1 MDIEAL
7 ATEIEVILRALLLT
21 YRLDFT
27 SDKNSFYITIP
38 MFGTV
43 INGVYSLNYKL
54 TNDIIDTKFKNYR
67 VVYVTTEDLL
77 HEWKVSLVWAL
88 MRSGYLRYI
97 RSKYSTQFK
106 SLIIGQDFA
115 RQIVTERLRLWAD
128 KPKYT
133 WLINENK
140 EALAMSATYILSVD
154 PAFYDMMPEEE

>member
-1 MDIEAL
+1 MNIETL
-7 ATEIEVILRALLLT
+7 ATEVEVILRALFLT

-27 SDKNSFYITIP
+27 TDKTSFYITVP
-38 MFGTV
+38 MFGIV
-43 INGVYSLNYKL
+43 INGLYSLDYKL
-54 TNDIIDTKFKNYR
+54 TNDTIDTRFKDYR
-67 VVYVTTEDLL
+67 VVYVTNEDLL
-77 HEWKVSLVWAL
+77 HEWKLSLIWAL

-97 RSKYSTQFK
+97 RSKYKTQFK

-115 RQIVTERLRLWAD
+115 RQIVSERLRIWAD
-128 KPKYT
+128 KPKYL